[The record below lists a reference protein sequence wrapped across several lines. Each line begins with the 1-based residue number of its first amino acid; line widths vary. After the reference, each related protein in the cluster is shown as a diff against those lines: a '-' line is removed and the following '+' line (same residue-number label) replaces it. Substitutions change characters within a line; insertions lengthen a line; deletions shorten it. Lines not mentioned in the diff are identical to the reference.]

1 MSEIDGTRRLYL
13 IRVKKI
19 DVGKWE
25 DSKPYRWWVAVGKA
39 GWVEG
44 KPYEEKPVILRR
56 WREKFGDYDSLA
68 VVRGQLSPAAA
79 KVMAMRLQMGGL
91 L

>member
-1 MSEIDGTRRLYL
+1 
-13 IRVKKI
+13 
-19 DVGKWE
+19 
-25 DSKPYRWWVAVGKA
+25 
-39 GWVEG
+39 
-44 KPYEEKPVILRR
+44 
-56 WREKFGDYDSLA
+56 